1 MQQISVA
8 TITTWNQVM
17 NQINKI
23 EKNPVWIRKEI
34 IVLKKKQSFKEEY
47 KKE

>member
-23 EKNPVWIRKEI
+23 EKKPGLDSKRNNCA
-34 IVLKKKQSFKEEY
+34 
-47 KKE
+47 